1 MGKKEEDEER
11 EQKNKRR
18 SSSRAPL
25 FNPSIF
31 YFFNYENAC
40 VAFFLFLDEN
50 YIVGMPNHLSDLPFG
65 L

>member
-31 YFFNYENAC
+31 YFFNYENTC
-40 VAFFLFLDEN
+40 VAFFLFLNEN
-50 YIVGMPNHLSDLPFG
+50 YIVGVPNHLSDLPPG

>member
-1 MGKKEEDEER
+1 
-11 EQKNKRR
+11 
-18 SSSRAPL
+18 
-25 FNPSIF
+25 
-31 YFFNYENAC
+31 